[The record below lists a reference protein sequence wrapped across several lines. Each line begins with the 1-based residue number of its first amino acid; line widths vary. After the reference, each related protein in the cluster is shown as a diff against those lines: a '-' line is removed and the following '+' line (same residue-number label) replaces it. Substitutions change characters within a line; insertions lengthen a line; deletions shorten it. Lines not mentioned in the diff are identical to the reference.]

1 MYDPCYR
8 CKCKLNKPTC
18 QNFYSFYKFVLD
30 KQIGHEINAARTDRV
45 LKATRR

>member
-8 CKCKLNKPTC
+8 CKCKLKPTC
-18 QNFYSFYKFVLD
+18 HKFYTLYKYVLD

-45 LKATRR
+45 LKAIRR